1 MCCRELLIYQLWTLE
16 TVQLIAAVLQA
27 HKARRAV
34 EVCAGDGRL
43 SKWLQVVALELDIT
57 ATDSMAWWQKRTLL
71 PHVRKADLQE
81 ALRQYKPD
89 WFLSS

>member
-1 MCCRELLIYQLWTLE
+1 M
-16 TVQLIAAVLQA
+16 QLIAAVLQA

-34 EVCAGDGRL
+34 EVSVSDGRL

-57 ATDSMAWWQKRTLL
+57 ATDSMAWWQKRALL
-71 PHVRKADLQE
+71 SHVRKADLQ